1 MGEIKGL
8 TRWAKTKLLFCVLFP
23 YTIPPPYVPEKKHL
37 SMWTTSAE
45 LDPLYDRYRSYSDDH
60 CILSNSQENWGNLE
74 KAEKYISMTLSQP
87 VIGAMLRM
95 KLAKVFLHYTWEKCA
110 IYYVNIYT

>member
-45 LDPLYDRYRSYSDDH
+45 LDPLYD
-60 CILSNSQENWGNLE
+60 
-74 KAEKYISMTLSQP
+74 P
-87 VIGAMLRM
+87 VIGHIVMTTVYSAT
-95 KLAKVFLHYTWEKCA
+95 AKRTGVT
-110 IYYVNIYT
+110 